1 MLTKILIILLII
13 SPCCNGLTYLF
24 VSNFPMNP
32 YCKVAKY
39 KNIDDDYKYKN
50 KQAGIVYTILGLIIA
65 MFLLVLCFLYDFFY
79 LIDPLIK
86 LVGLYLIIHL
96 VEAILFDTIL
106 ALKFY
111 QQNDENDE

>member
-1 MLTKILIILLII
+1 MLTKILMILLII

-50 KQAGIVYTILGLIIA
+50 KHII
-65 MFLLVLCFLYDFFY
+65 
-79 LIDPLIK
+79 
-86 LVGLYLIIHL
+86 
-96 VEAILFDTIL
+96 
-106 ALKFY
+106 
-111 QQNDENDE
+111 

>member
-1 MLTKILIILLII
+1 
-13 SPCCNGLTYLF
+13 
-24 VSNFPMNP
+24 
-32 YCKVAKY
+32 
-39 KNIDDDYKYKN
+39 
-50 KQAGIVYTILGLIIA
+50 